1 MTEIKDIHETLQVIT
16 AELRTRLGGY
26 DTPPVM
32 IGIHTG
38 GVWLA
43 EHLHQQLQLSEPLG
57 TLDISFY
64 RDDFSRKGM
73 NPVVK
78 KSELPYD
85 LEDRHIILVD
95 DIIHTGRT
103 IRAAMNTLF
112 DYGRPASIILVAL
125 AERNGRELPIEPTVC
140 GMHLTLKAQQHIKLK
155 GPEPLDLE
163 VMTR

>member
-1 MTEIKDIHETLQVIT
+1 MTEIKNIKATLQAMT
-16 AELRTRLGGY
+16 TELRTRLEDY
-26 DTPPVM
+26 NTPPVM

-43 EHLHQQLQLSEPLG
+43 EYLHSQLKFAEPLG

-64 RDDFSRKGM
+64 RDDFSSKGM

-112 DYGRPASIILVAL
+112 DYGRPASIILVTL

-140 GMHLTLKAQQHIKLK
+140 GMHLILKAHQHIKLK
-155 GPEPLDLE
+155 GPDPLDLE